1 VTAPVFYLDPDVLAA
16 AAEGDVVRLDGDEG
30 RHAADVR
37 RMRVGE
43 QIVLTDGGGTALD
56 GVVAEAGRGQISV
69 DVRTRR
75 QDPRLGP
82 RVTVVQALARGGR
95 DEQAVE
101 LMTELG
107 ADEFIGW
114 PAERAVAR
122 WTDRTAARWAATAR
136 SAAKQSR
143 RIWWPTVSGPASAAD
158 VAAVLGAA
166 DAAYV
171 LHERASL
178 PLAGEIRSDV
188 ASVAVV
194 VGPEGGL
201 TDDEVAVLSAAGGVA
216 VRLGSTVL
224 RSSSA
229 GAAAL
234 AVIYSRTRW
243 A

>member
-1 VTAPVFYLDPDVLAA
+1 VTAAVFFFDPDLLAA
-16 AAEGDVVRLDGDEG
+16 AAEGDRVRLDGDEG

-37 RMRVGE
+37 RIRVGE
-43 QIVLTDGGGTALD
+43 QIVLTDGGGSSLD
-56 GVVAEAGRGQISV
+56 GVVAEVRRGELSV
-69 DVRTRR
+69 DIAARR
-75 QDPRLGP
+75 QAPPPSP

-101 LMTELG
+101 VMTELG

-114 PAERAVAR
+114 TAERAVAR
-122 WTDRTAARWAATAR
+122 WTDRTAARWAAVAR

-143 RIWWPTVSGPASAAD
+143 RTWWPSVSGPASTAD
-158 VAAVLGAA
+158 VAAALAA
-166 DAAYV
+166 AGAAYV
-171 LHERASL
+171 LHESASVA
-178 PLAGEIRSDV
+178 LAGEVRTDAS
-188 ASVAVV
+188 SVAVV

-201 TDDEVAVLSAAGGVA
+201 TDAELAALGAAGGSV

-243 A
+243 V